1 MANGARA
8 AAGEVILNGI
18 SGIDGRYPHP
28 ALTVAE
34 LAALARGE
42 ELADRSVV
50 RRLRQWLVQTFGSKR
65 RLGDGWS
72 PSRLTDSGWGLIAP
86 ADGDPRV
93 LAALQPLRDWRRQ
106 QAAAREPVRYR
117 ELVGADGYQPG
128 ESMRDFL
135 LRHDAEL
142 GVVDPGRM
150 PYYLLLVGSPRQI
163 PWHFQYDLDL
173 FHAVGRLDFDQ
184 PEQYARYAESV
195 VAAEMVVAARAS
207 EGGRRRMALFCP
219 TNDDVVSVRMRE
231 ELVAGLARRLST
243 PPRPLSDA
251 AASAEGDGSGVASD
265 EGSRRG
271 YDLDLVVH
279 GRADKSALLDLL
291 GGPRR
296 PDFLFTACHGLTY
309 PAESALQRAN
319 QGALLLRRDA
329 SGPARSLH
337 GADLAA
343 TARPGGLVV
352 FAFACFSA
360 GASEWAQF
368 QPRGQR
374 RRVTDAA
381 FTAGLPQTL
390 LSHPNGGS
398 LAFIGHVNEAWTYSF
413 TSFRRH
419 RPAHLNGFEEV
430 ARRVLAG
437 APVGFALEALNERF
451 AQLAAELL
459 NLKDCERLDPTSNR
473 EEQLAAVY
481 CSAKDA
487 RNYVILGDPAARL
500 APVAESAGLPS
511 TDEPPQRRR

>member
-1 MANGARA
+1 MANGARSA
-8 AAGEVILNGI
+8 DGEVILNGV
-18 SGIDGRYPHP
+18 SGIDGSYPHP
-28 ALTVAE
+28 ALTVAD

-42 ELADRSVV
+42 ELDRRVV

-72 PSRLTDSGWGLIAP
+72 PSRLADAGWGLIAP
-86 ADGDPRV
+86 ADADPRV

-106 QAAAREPVRYR
+106 QAAAREPARYR

-142 GVVDPGRM
+142 GAVDPARM

-195 VAAEMVVAARAS
+195 VAAEMTAARVS
-207 EGGRRRMALFCP
+207 ERSRRRMTLFCP
-219 TNDDVVSVRMRE
+219 TNDDAVSVRMRE
-231 ELVAGLARRLST
+231 ELVAGLARRLSK

-251 AASAEGDGSGVASD
+251 AASDEGDKTGVASD

-271 YDLDLVVH
+271 YDLDVVVD
-279 GRADKSALLDLL
+279 GGADKSGLLDLL

-309 PAESALQRAN
+309 PPESALQRAN
-319 QGALLLRRDA
+319 QGALLLRRDTT
-329 SGPARSLH
+329 GPDRSLH

-343 TARPGGLVV
+343 TARPGGLII

-360 GASEWAQF
+360 GASEWAHF
-368 QPRGQR
+368 QPQR
-374 RRVTDAA
+374 QRERVTDAA
-381 FTAGLPQTL
+381 FTAGLPRAL

-419 RPAHLNGFEEV
+419 RPAHLNGFEAV

-437 APVGFALEALNERF
+437 EPVGFALEALNERF

-500 APVAESAGLPS
+500 APAAESAGLPS
-511 TDEPPQRRR
+511 TAEPPQRGR